1 MSLKNITK
9 RTKKTKTTE
18 ELFPHSSFPY
28 RIEHAEKNDNK
39 ICWFT
44 HSSHVQKYIDRSQLK
59 AGTYTVDVHPAYAS
73 LEPLEIKTE
82 KKVKPKKQQLF
93 ADLDT
98 YVKVSEKPKRT
109 RKAATAPVLAPEK
122 PKRTRKAAPVPIE
135 APPAPSRS
143 ARKAPV
149 KASKVTDAPEAPRRR
164 PRSKK

>member
-1 MSLKNITK
+1 VSLKNITK

-59 AGTYTVDVHPAYAS
+59 AGTYTVDVHPAYA
-73 LEPLEIKTE
+73 PLEIKTE
-82 KKVKPKKQQLF
+82 KKVKLKKQQLF

-109 RKAATAPVLAPEK
+109 RKAATAPVLTPEK
-122 PKRTRKAAPVPIE
+122 PKRTRK

-149 KASKVTDAPEAPRRR
+149 KASKGTDAPEAPKRR